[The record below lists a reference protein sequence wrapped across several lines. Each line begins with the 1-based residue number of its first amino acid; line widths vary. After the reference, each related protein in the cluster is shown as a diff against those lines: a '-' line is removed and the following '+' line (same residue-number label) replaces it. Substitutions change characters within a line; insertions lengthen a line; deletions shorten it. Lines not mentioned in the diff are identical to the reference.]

1 MDPLISIVVVG
12 SIVLCGFGLLFALI
26 MTIYSHAI
34 VAIITVALPAIS
46 VIGYWS

>member
-26 MTIYSHAI
+26 MTE
-34 VAIITVALPAIS
+34 
-46 VIGYWS
+46 WNK